1 MTYKM
6 DQLSTLSIEHLD
18 RYQRIITEAIGIR
31 RHSELLAWL
40 QGELQHYLPHE
51 ILIAVWG
58 NFAENLICYDIV
70 SALPGVRTEYSNP
83 RTLAPLLQGL
93 FNRWVELGK
102 SPYTLGVGDSGFL
115 LEGGGLQCS
124 LGKALQGMRSLLVH
138 GLTDERLNQDCL
150 YVIFS
155 MERKLHESL
164 GAMQILLPYLD
175 TALCQVT
182 PLVHPESHASVLT
195 DQPKDGEYWG
205 LSKREIEIM
214 NWVRIGKTNPE
225 IASILGISVFTVKNH
240 LQHIFKALE
249 VGTRMQAAMKVAQSR
264 KQDRN

>member
-6 DQLSTLSIEHLD
+6 DQLSTLSAEHLD

-51 ILIAVWG
+51 ILIAAWG
-58 NFAENLICYDIV
+58 NFTENLICYDIV
-70 SALPGVRTEYSNP
+70 SALPGVRTEYSNS
-83 RTLAPLLQGL
+83 RTLTPLLQGL

-102 SPYTLGVGDSGFL
+102 SPYTLDAGDSGFL
-115 LEGGGLQCS
+115 LEGGGLQYS
-124 LGKALQGMRSLLVH
+124 LGKALRGMRSLLVH
-138 GLTDERLNQDCL
+138 GLTDKRSNQDCL

-155 MERKLHESL
+155 LERKLHESL

-182 PLVHPESHASVLT
+182 PLVHPESNAPVLT

-214 NWVRIGKTNPE
+214 NWVRIGKTNLE
-225 IASILGISVFTVKNH
+225 IAAILGTSVFAIKNH
-240 LQHIFKALE
+240 LQHIFKALN
-249 VGTRMQAAMKVAQSR
+249 VATRMQAVIKVTESR
-264 KQDRN
+264 KWDS